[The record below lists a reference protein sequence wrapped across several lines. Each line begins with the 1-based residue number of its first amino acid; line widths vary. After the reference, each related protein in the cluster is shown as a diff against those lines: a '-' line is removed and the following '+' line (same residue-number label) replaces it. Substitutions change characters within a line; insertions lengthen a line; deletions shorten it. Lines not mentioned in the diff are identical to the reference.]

1 MTTDIDRFLENNVN
15 KTIVITLKDN
25 RTIKGD
31 LSSFDE
37 QMNLVLK
44 NTVEIGENN
53 ETTPLNEIL
62 LRGNVIMTVSLFEE
76 TQKQN

>member
-1 MTTDIDRFLENNVN
+1 MATDIDRFLEKNVN
-15 KTIVITLKDN
+15 KTIVIKLKDN

-31 LSSFDE
+31 LNSFDE

-44 NTVEIGENN
+44 NTEEIGENN

-62 LRGNVIMTVSLFEE
+62 LRGNVIVAVSLLEE
-76 TQKQN
+76 TK